1 MRFQAKEGALTAPIG
16 EAGHINPAKKP
27 KFADFFY
34 SSHFACKRSKNPRA
48 ISIGLAQHKG
58 NEKIGKARKSFAC
71 WSRNHYLILL

>member
-16 EAGHINPAKKP
+16 EAGHINPANKP

-48 ISIGLAQHKG
+48 ISIGTA
-58 NEKIGKARKSFAC
+58 
-71 WSRNHYLILL
+71 